1 MSAEEKYNQIA
12 EQLKVTENASKGSM
26 FGAKCIK
33 INRKVF
39 AMFFNDE
46 MVFKLPPERQQQVLA
61 LKGVHHFEPM
71 PGRPMKDWI
80 SVPDQG
86 QWEALAL
93 EALNYLKVN
102 A

>member
-1 MSAEEKYNQIA
+1 MTAEENH
-12 EQLKVTENASKGSM
+12 LKVTENVSKGSM

-39 AMFFNDE
+39 AMFYNEE
-46 MVFKLPPERQQQVLA
+46 MVFKLPPERRELVLA
-61 LKGVHHFEPM
+61 IEGAHHFEPM

-80 SVPDQG
+80 SVPDQE

-93 EALNYLKVN
+93 EAMNYLKVH

>member
-1 MSAEEKYNQIA
+1 VAAEEKYNQIA
-12 EQLKVTENASKGSM
+12 EHLKVTENASKGSM

-46 MVFKLPPERQQQVLA
+46 MVFKLPAERQQQVLA
-61 LKGVHHFEPM
+61 LEGVHHFEPM
-71 PGRPMKDWI
+71 PGRQMKDWI
-80 SVPDQG
+80 SVPDLE
-86 QWEALAL
+86 QWEELAL
-93 EALNYLKVN
+93 EALNYLKAN